1 MLTSRRPPEA
11 DTEAQEVLPG
21 LYLASGSLA
30 AEAVV
35 RGEAT
40 ADEFE
45 FFAGHP

>member
-1 MLTSRRPPEA
+1 MPNPN
-11 DTEAQEVLPG
+11 QVLPG

-35 RGEAT
+35 RGEAS

-45 FFAGHP
+45 FFAG